1 MPRREEDGALA
12 QPSFEI
18 GSLEFT
24 PHPPCSN
31 GIPVVTLKRL
41 MSAVSFGYG
50 IFHLAVSLL
59 PPKLLH
65 LINAF
70 GFEGDRQTGI
80 QGRGSYSMGLKV
92 KIHCN

>member
-1 MPRREEDGALA
+1 
-12 QPSFEI
+12 
-18 GSLEFT
+18 
-24 PHPPCSN
+24 
-31 GIPVVTLKRL
+31 

-80 QGRGSYSMGLKV
+80 QGGGGLNEFNGLLR
-92 KIHCN
+92 I